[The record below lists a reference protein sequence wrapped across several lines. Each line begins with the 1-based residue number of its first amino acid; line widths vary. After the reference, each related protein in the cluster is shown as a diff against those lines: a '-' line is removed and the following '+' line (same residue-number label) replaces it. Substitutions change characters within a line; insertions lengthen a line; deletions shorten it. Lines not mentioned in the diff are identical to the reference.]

1 MLLLLHFLSFLDG
14 VQLPELGHQFLGHV
28 ADILVPD
35 AGGVIQDTRN
45 QQINVHAQADR
56 LTIILFYYNIP
67 ITHILIII

>member
-14 VQLPELGHQFLGHV
+14 VQLPELADQFLGHV
-28 ADILVPD
+28 ADILLPD
-35 AGGVIQDTRN
+35 AGGVIQDARN
-45 QQINVHAQADR
+45 QQINVHAQGDR